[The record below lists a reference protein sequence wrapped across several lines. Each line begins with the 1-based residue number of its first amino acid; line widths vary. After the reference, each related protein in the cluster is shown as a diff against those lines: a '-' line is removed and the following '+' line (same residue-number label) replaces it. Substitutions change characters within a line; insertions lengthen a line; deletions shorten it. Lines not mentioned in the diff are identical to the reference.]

1 MYNLKEAAVFDDHQ
15 KMLASGLKI
24 DLVHICTPPSCHA
37 EIAIN
42 SMNAGKNVLVEKPM
56 APSLECDAR

>member
-1 MYNLKEAAVFDDHQ
+1 MFDDHQ

-24 DLVHICTPPSCHA
+24 DLMHICTPPSCHA

-56 APSLECDAR
+56 ATSLECDAR

>member
-1 MYNLKEAAVFDDHQ
+1 MFDDHQ

-37 EIAIN
+37 ESAIN
-42 SMNAGKNVLVEKPM
+42 SMSAGKNALVEKPM
-56 APSLECDAR
+56 APSLERDAR